1 MPLPVCCLTVNAAV
15 VNSPFA
21 CTLDGLEILT
31 KIVAILAHLFG
42 RGHTHL
48 ACSLSIGHDCFPFS
62 LFDFSTAQ

>member
-1 MPLPVCCLTVNAAV
+1 
-15 VNSPFA
+15 
-21 CTLDGLEILT
+21 LDGLEILT